1 MRDTQVIWPA
11 MLAQIVE
18 GYEARDALP
27 DFIRNEWMDA
37 QLCQAEAYAPGF
49 AKWFMGEAQ

>member
-49 AKWFMGEAQ
+49 TKWFIEQE